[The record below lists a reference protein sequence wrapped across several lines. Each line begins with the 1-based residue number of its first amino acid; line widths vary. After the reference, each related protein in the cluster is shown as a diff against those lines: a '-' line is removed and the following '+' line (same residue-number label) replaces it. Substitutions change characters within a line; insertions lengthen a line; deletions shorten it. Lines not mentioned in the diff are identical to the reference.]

1 MVSSLTKVTTVTSS
15 IIKGIQ
21 KWKVNSYL
29 FIYFF
34 EKEVKTNFNIP
45 GKPDSRLS
53 QPSLLDWMN
62 TAFEGMTFSKNSTR
76 GSARG
81 FSYSK

>member
-1 MVSSLTKVTTVTSS
+1 MRIFICQYIFLYPNEKMVSSLTKVTTVTSS

-53 QPSLLDWMN
+53 QPSLLD
-62 TAFEGMTFSKNSTR
+62 
-76 GSARG
+76 
-81 FSYSK
+81 